1 MKKNLLLEYTKKE
14 YYTYIYVFLLLPPT
28 PFSYHLYSYYFHC
41 HSKKKSFH
49 FSQKKKYIHKKN
61 EILADQK
68 ASLLCDC
75 LKIFVSKNGN
85 SFDPLSRDYKIMKD
99 SRTNKNIKLKMKF
112 GEKKFLKF
120 HFQF

>member
-1 MKKNLLLEYTKKE
+1 MSFSYFPQPLLISHILLLFSLPFQKKLF
-14 YYTYIYVFLLLPPT
+14 IFP
-28 PFSYHLYSYYFHC
+28 
-41 HSKKKSFH
+41 KKKIYT
-49 FSQKKKYIHKKN
+49 QKN

-112 GEKKFLKF
+112 EEKNL
-120 HFQF
+120 

>member
-1 MKKNLLLEYTKKE
+1 MKKKIYFWNIQKGILYIYLCLSLTSPPTPSHITYTLIIFIAIPKKNLFIFPKKIYT
-14 YYTYIYVFLLLPPT
+14 
-28 PFSYHLYSYYFHC
+28 
-41 HSKKKSFH
+41 
-49 FSQKKKYIHKKN
+49 QKN

-112 GEKKFLKF
+112 GEKKIFKF
-120 HFQF
+120 HF